1 MCVKYFHDFI
11 ITQTTRETKTKC
23 EENGEISKI
32 NMIIKFKNGSL
43 VTLFLTFNSFS
54 LYAIACLLA
63 SILYNKYKQNI
74 KKKKSW
80 MPMLT
85 YLWKFK
91 KENLLLL
98 AIIIF
103 WVITN
108 VMSSLS
114 LTWMLDS
121 LIKSKW
127 DSFIFWSVIDILCWG
142 GYSIF
147 QIWKDSLKEKLCQ
160 EEVNLWKG
168 NTFLYKIYKVFFKR

>member
-1 MCVKYFHDFI
+1 
-11 ITQTTRETKTKC
+11 
-23 EENGEISKI
+23 
-32 NMIIKFKNGSL
+32 
-43 VTLFLTFNSFS
+43 
-54 LYAIACLLA
+54 
-63 SILYNKYKQNI
+63 
-74 KKKKSW
+74 

-121 LIKSKW
+121 LIKV
-127 DSFIFWSVIDILCWG
+127 DGIAL
-142 GYSIF
+142 
-147 QIWKDSLKEKLCQ
+147 
-160 EEVNLWKG
+160 
-168 NTFLYKIYKVFFKR
+168 FLECD